1 MGVLMPSSC
10 LMKSAKRA
18 KGLRAE
24 RDESSEGNVEVIGV
38 LSWGSFGLV
47 VVAAMMGCLLS
58 WDQMN
63 DSGSTEELMTGR
75 P

>member
-10 LMKSAKRA
+10 LTKSAKRG

-47 VVAAMMGCLLS
+47 VVAAMMDVCCPGIK
-58 WDQMN
+58 
-63 DSGSTEELMTGR
+63 
-75 P
+75 